1 MVSVA
6 QQLEQSLFIATS
18 KTVHSRTQLADRI
31 LFECNATGGITNAR
45 ASRDN
50 SRLFAVADSHVVMLC
65 DALRGS
71 KKCRLRKGDGE
82 PRLLLLSPDSR
93 TLYFTT
99 TLSPSV
105 QAYDIP
111 TTEMLPSQQPH
122 PSPPNVISVSSNGD
136 VLLSASPAPPTL
148 YIQDRRWRGSA
159 PVKFQ
164 PTDAETPVSCAAF
177 SGPHTPTDNLHTSF
191 VLGFRD
197 GKMAM
202 YRLFLPTMPE
212 QRKQCELGGVRTFDL
227 QPVRIG
233 AIKKLH
239 KASMG
244 GVVAAEFVPGYTSRI
259 ISIGHDGRCRLVDFE
274 GGGKDGTVLFGGDAA
289 EENDEIYEGLQTL
302 IAIGTE
308 SGKVFIFNCL
318 GLLVHDIAMEQPIIA
333 LEWVGDMS
341 APSLLPNH
349 ISSMS
354 PEPQPVVDTT
364 IVDIEES
371 SDEELG
377 TMRRNLPV
385 SGNAIPAL
393 NNISAGPDL
402 FSADHMS
409 AQPSRRPSAISA
421 GSPFRTRCTR
431 HQAQRKFMNRPR
443 IVTDTFQSPLTSSN
457 RPSDLIL
464 AATSALPTPPL
475 RETRNW
481 PKYRTPSTLPPASYA
496 RRLPSSSASP
506 TRDTEFFTPPSTR
519 RDKSRILSQLSNLR
533 ASAKDAAQ
541 PPASSPASSTSL
553 LPDTSPA
560 SITSTPWQRRLTS
573 LAPKRQ
579 CTVEAPSTP
588 DLRTTSSIYS
598 QPSPP
603 VRTSTSNRLQHLEPR
618 TSTSTPP
625 WLSSPSSPRSHFA
638 SKLKLESTVN
648 YLAEIP
654 DSESPT
660 SLYSR
665 GLGLLDGQS
674 FSQPGGSTLSAD
686 ELQKVKGLRSSKVSG
701 KTCLDEIVRSR
712 RDIEKLEREM
722 EGLRGEMRD
731 IKELLLARK

>member
-50 SRLFAVADSHVVMLC
+50 I
-65 DALRGS
+65 
-71 KKCRLRKGDGE
+71 
-82 PRLLLLSPDSR
+82 
-93 TLYFTT
+93 
-99 TLSPSV
+99 

-259 ISIGHDGRCRLVDFE
+259 ISIGHDGRCRLHVAGPATCLSVVAD
-274 GGGKDGTVLFGGDAA
+274 GPHTSQGRKDGTVLFGGDAA

-385 SGNAIPAL
+385 SGHAIPAL

-573 LAPKRQ
+573 LAPKRH

-722 EGLRGEMRD
+722 EGLRGEMKD
-731 IKELLLARK
+731 IRELLLARK